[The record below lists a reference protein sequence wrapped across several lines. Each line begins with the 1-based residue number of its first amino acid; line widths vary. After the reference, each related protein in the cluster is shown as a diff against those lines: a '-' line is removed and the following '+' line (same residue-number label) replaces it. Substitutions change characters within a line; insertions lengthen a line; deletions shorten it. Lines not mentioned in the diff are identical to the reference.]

1 MQIKINN
8 EIFNCSDG
16 GVQLSFGSHAS
27 IHLNFDLSNYPYY
40 EKFFV
45 KLHETNNKF
54 TIISSKFVAEGT
66 RIKTLD
72 IDFRNK
78 KLNVSFH
85 CQVLNTTEPSMR
97 REEAINEILSKTF
110 DTN

>member
-1 MQIKINN
+1 MKIVLQITMQIKINN

-54 TIISSKFVAEGT
+54 TIISSKCLYGKPLLF
-66 RIKTLD
+66 
-72 IDFRNK
+72 FN
-78 KLNVSFH
+78 SFANH
-85 CQVLNTTEPSMR
+85 STAVCFISL
-97 REEAINEILSKTF
+97 I
-110 DTN
+110 

>member
-40 EKFFV
+40 ENFFV
-45 KLHETNNKF
+45 KLHENSNKF
-54 TIISSKFVAEGT
+54 SII
-66 RIKTLD
+66 
-72 IDFRNK
+72 
-78 KLNVSFH
+78 
-85 CQVLNTTEPSMR
+85 
-97 REEAINEILSKTF
+97 
-110 DTN
+110 